1 MNSLPSTLSVCKV
14 ELENEVFMNEG
25 RFMRFEN
32 RLPSVFCEEFCR
44 LACSLVDCDRLLALV
59 IGLILYW

>member
-1 MNSLPSTLSVCKV
+1 MRCAGDRLNSLPSSVGRA

-32 RLPSVFCEEFCR
+32 RLLSVFEFCR
-44 LACSLVDCDRLLALV
+44 LACSLVDCDRLLV
-59 IGLILYW
+59 VGLTL